1 MHLRVST
8 FETINNHPDNMRTIK
23 NDRMPGI
30 KLRLLRQ
37 ESDTWK
43 RILEFMTE
51 ENIHLKNRLSEILK
65 GDLEHDLLMTAE
77 IFQNSFVR
85 EDELIRLLRKD
96 VFAFDQLLAREIYE
110 NGAIVNKVMKSF
122 KVIRKNISE
131 SETQF
136 NQLKYQFSNYL
147 LEYTEMDE
155 SSVK

>member
-1 MHLRVST
+1 
-8 FETINNHPDNMRTIK
+8 MRTIK

-43 RILEFMTE
+43 RVLEFMTE

-110 NGAIVNKVMKSF
+110 DGAIVNKVMKSF

>member
-1 MHLRVST
+1 MHFRVST

-110 NGAIVNKVMKSF
+110 DGAIVNKVMKSF

>member
-1 MHLRVST
+1 
-8 FETINNHPDNMRTIK
+8 MRTIK

-65 GDLEHDLLMTAE
+65 GDLEEDLLVTAE

-96 VFAFDQLLAREIYE
+96 VSVFDQWLTREIYE
-110 NGAIVNKVMKSF
+110 DGAIVSKVMKSF
-122 KVIRKNISE
+122 NVIRKNISE
-131 SETQF
+131 SEIQF

-147 LEYTEMDE
+147 LEYTQMDE

>member
-1 MHLRVST
+1 MHLQVST
-8 FETINNHPDNMRTIK
+8 FETIAKGHVDNVRTIK
-23 NDRMPGI
+23 NDRMTGI
-30 KLRLLRQ
+30 KLRLLRL

-51 ENIHLKNRLSEILK
+51 ENIHLKHRLSEILK
-65 GDLEHDLLMTAE
+65 DDVERDLLMTAE

-110 NGAIVNKVMKSF
+110 DGAIVNKVMKSF
-122 KVIRKNISE
+122 KAIRKNISE
-131 SETQF
+131 SESQF

-147 LEYTEMDE
+147 LEYTQMDE
-155 SSVK
+155 SSV

>member
-1 MHLRVST
+1 
-8 FETINNHPDNMRTIK
+8 MRTIK

-110 NGAIVNKVMKSF
+110 DGAIVNKVMKSF

>member
-1 MHLRVST
+1 
-8 FETINNHPDNMRTIK
+8 MRTIK

-110 NGAIVNKVMKSF
+110 DGAIVNKVMKSF

-147 LEYTEMDE
+147 LEYT
-155 SSVK
+155 

>member
-1 MHLRVST
+1 
-8 FETINNHPDNMRTIK
+8 MRTIK

>member
-1 MHLRVST
+1 
-8 FETINNHPDNMRTIK
+8 
-23 NDRMPGI
+23 MPGI

-43 RILEFMTE
+43 RVLEFMTE
-51 ENIHLKNRLSEILK
+51 ENIHLKDRLSEILK
-65 GDLEHDLLMTAE
+65 GDLEEDLLMTAE

-96 VFAFDQLLAREIYE
+96 VSVFDQWLTREIYE
-110 NGAIVNKVMKSF
+110 DGAIVSKVMKSF
-122 KVIRKNISE
+122 NVIRKNISE
-131 SETQF
+131 SEIQF

>member
-1 MHLRVST
+1 
-8 FETINNHPDNMRTIK
+8 
-23 NDRMPGI
+23 MPGI

-110 NGAIVNKVMKSF
+110 DGAIVNKVMKSF

-147 LEYTEMDE
+147 LEYTQMDE
-155 SSVK
+155 SSV

>member
-1 MHLRVST
+1 
-8 FETINNHPDNMRTIK
+8 MRTIK

-96 VFAFDQLLAREIYE
+96 VSVFDQWLTREIYE
-110 NGAIVNKVMKSF
+110 DGAIVNKVMKSF

>member
-110 NGAIVNKVMKSF
+110 DGAIVNKVMKSF

-147 LEYTEMDE
+147 LEYTQMD
-155 SSVK
+155 SV

>member
-1 MHLRVST
+1 
-8 FETINNHPDNMRTIK
+8 MRTIK

-43 RILEFMTE
+43 RVLEFMTE
-51 ENIHLKNRLSEILK
+51 ENIHLKDRLSEMLK
-65 GDLEHDLLMTAE
+65 GDLEEDLLMTAE

-96 VFAFDQLLAREIYE
+96 VSVFDQWLTREIYE
-110 NGAIVNKVMKSF
+110 DGAIVSKVMKSF
-122 KVIRKNISE
+122 NVIRKNISE
-131 SETQF
+131 SEIQF

>member
-1 MHLRVST
+1 M
-8 FETINNHPDNMRTIK
+8 PD
-23 NDRMPGI
+23 I

-110 NGAIVNKVMKSF
+110 DGAIVNKVMKSF

-147 LEYTEMDE
+147 LEYTQMDE
-155 SSVK
+155 SSV

>member
-1 MHLRVST
+1 
-8 FETINNHPDNMRTIK
+8 
-23 NDRMPGI
+23 MPGI

-110 NGAIVNKVMKSF
+110 DGAIVNKVMKSF

>member
-1 MHLRVST
+1 
-8 FETINNHPDNMRTIK
+8 MRTIK
-23 NDRMPGI
+23 NDHMPGI

-65 GDLEHDLLMTAE
+65 GDVEQDLLMTAE

-96 VFAFDQLLAREIYE
+96 VFAFDELLTREIYE
-110 NGAIVNKVMKSF
+110 DGAIVNKMMKSF

-147 LEYTEMDE
+147 LEYTQMDE
-155 SSVK
+155 SSA

>member
-1 MHLRVST
+1 
-8 FETINNHPDNMRTIK
+8 MRTIK

-110 NGAIVNKVMKSF
+110 DGAIVNKVMKSF

-147 LEYTEMDE
+147 LEYTQMDE
-155 SSVK
+155 SSV

>member
-1 MHLRVST
+1 
-8 FETINNHPDNMRTIK
+8 
-23 NDRMPGI
+23 
-30 KLRLLRQ
+30 
-37 ESDTWK
+37 
-43 RILEFMTE
+43 
-51 ENIHLKNRLSEILK
+51 
-65 GDLEHDLLMTAE
+65 MTAE

-110 NGAIVNKVMKSF
+110 DGAIVNKVMKSF

>member
-1 MHLRVST
+1 
-8 FETINNHPDNMRTIK
+8 MRTIK

-37 ESDTWK
+37 ERDTWK

-110 NGAIVNKVMKSF
+110 DGAIVNKVMKSF

>member
-1 MHLRVST
+1 MHLRVAT
-8 FETINNHPDNMRTIK
+8 FETIPKSHVDNMRTIK
-23 NDRMPGI
+23 NDHMPGI

-65 GDLEHDLLMTAE
+65 GDVEQDLLMTAE

-96 VFAFDQLLAREIYE
+96 VFAFDELLTREIYE
-110 NGAIVNKVMKSF
+110 DGAIVNKMMKSF

-147 LEYTEMDE
+147 LEYTQMEE
-155 SSVK
+155 SSA

>member
-1 MHLRVST
+1 
-8 FETINNHPDNMRTIK
+8 MRTIK

-51 ENIHLKNRLSEILK
+51 ENIHLKDRLSEILK
-65 GDLEHDLLMTAE
+65 GDLEEDLLMTAE

-96 VFAFDQLLAREIYE
+96 VSVFDQWLTREIYE
-110 NGAIVNKVMKSF
+110 DGAIVSKVMKSF
-122 KVIRKNISE
+122 NVIRKNISE
-131 SETQF
+131 SEIQF

-147 LEYTEMDE
+147 LEYTQMDE

>member
-1 MHLRVST
+1 
-8 FETINNHPDNMRTIK
+8 MRTIK

-65 GDLEHDLLMTAE
+65 DDLDQDLLMTAE
-77 IFQNSFVR
+77 VFQSSFVR

-96 VFAFDQLLAREIYE
+96 VFAFDQLLTREIFE
-110 NGAIVNKVMKSF
+110 VGAIVNKVTKSF

-147 LEYTEMDE
+147 LEYTQMDE
-155 SSVK
+155 SSV

>member
-110 NGAIVNKVMKSF
+110 DGAIVNKVMKSF

>member
-1 MHLRVST
+1 VST
-8 FETINNHPDNMRTIK
+8 FDTINNHPDNMRTIK

-110 NGAIVNKVMKSF
+110 DGAIVNKVMKSF

>member
-1 MHLRVST
+1 
-8 FETINNHPDNMRTIK
+8 MRTIK

-110 NGAIVNKVMKSF
+110 DGAIVNKVMKSF

-147 LEYTEMDE
+147 LEYTQMDE

>member
-1 MHLRVST
+1 
-8 FETINNHPDNMRTIK
+8 MRTIK
-23 NDRMPGI
+23 NDCMPGI

-43 RILEFMTE
+43 RVLEFMTE
-51 ENIHLKNRLSEILK
+51 ENIHLKDRLSEILK
-65 GDLEHDLLMTAE
+65 GDLEEDLLMTAE

-96 VFAFDQLLAREIYE
+96 VSVFDQWLTREIYE
-110 NGAIVNKVMKSF
+110 DGAIVSKVMKSF
-122 KVIRKNISE
+122 NVIRKNISE
-131 SETQF
+131 SEIQF

-147 LEYTEMDE
+147 LEYTQMDE

>member
-1 MHLRVST
+1 
-8 FETINNHPDNMRTIK
+8 MRTIK

-65 GDLEHDLLMTAE
+65 GDLEQDLLMTAE

-96 VFAFDQLLAREIYE
+96 VFAFDQLLTREFFE
-110 NGAIVNKVMKSF
+110 DGAIVNKVTKSF

-147 LEYTEMDE
+147 LEYTQKGE
-155 SSVK
+155 SSV

>member
-1 MHLRVST
+1 
-8 FETINNHPDNMRTIK
+8 MRTIK

-110 NGAIVNKVMKSF
+110 DGAIVNKVMKSF
-122 KVIRKNISE
+122 KIIRKNISE

-147 LEYTEMDE
+147 LEYTEMDG

>member
-96 VFAFDQLLAREIYE
+96 VFAFDQLLAR
-110 NGAIVNKVMKSF
+110 
-122 KVIRKNISE
+122 
-131 SETQF
+131 
-136 NQLKYQFSNYL
+136 
-147 LEYTEMDE
+147 
-155 SSVK
+155 